1 MGPNRGLIER
11 LLKQLTRCLPQASS
25 KKNKKKG
32 RKGSSGKPQSRTFR
46 DSLAHISIRKWQHRH
61 PYQQV

>member
-25 KKNKKKG
+25 KKNKKKEE
-32 RKGSSGKPQSRTFR
+32 KEAVENLKVEPSEI
-46 DSLAHISIRKWQHRH
+46 H
-61 PYQQV
+61 